1 MYKKVDVPD
10 SWYIS
15 VAGWNFGIL
24 EVPGKYIPLVNKWN
38 FSSAYTPPRV
48 NMRAYQCI
56 LENGIAYR
64 KSPDMSDRVS
74 EILGPVHQQIIVG
87 TAPDAKG
94 WIQVQSQ
101 ALPMS
106 PDSASILQTTDLYL
120 PLAIDDT
127 ICFQCIANNFPT
139 DLQRADVELWL
150 LPQGEPPKLVLKYI
164 EGDAQNSDLTNTPEN
179 VSSVCQACDW
189 LINAAALGH
198 VSSNVRSYA
207 RLLMANSHFM
217 LVFLNRT
224 DLDLFRKRIV
234 TPLSNYLL
242 HVGQVLKTDHVSR
255 NVGPI
260 LGAVNAKHL
269 NTCWDNG
276 KGSGK
281 GSGRGRVDS
290 GGKSKGVGQSNASVR
305 QTDHNCIPLPLG
317 MTETV
322 YIHLLRLIA
331 MAIDSEFKDRV
342 QAALLPVVEH
352 DQSERHLLLPNIKSY
367 SR

>member
-1 MYKKVDVPD
+1 MPVQC
-10 SWYIS
+10 
-15 VAGWNFGIL
+15 
-24 EVPGKYIPLVNKWN
+24 
-38 FSSAYTPPRV
+38 V

-64 KSPDMSDRVS
+64 KSPDMADRVS
-74 EILGPVHQQIIVG
+74 EILGPVHRQIIVG
-87 TAPDAKG
+87 TAPDAQG
-94 WIQVQSQ
+94 WFQVQSR
-101 ALPMS
+101 ALPIS
-106 PDSASILQTTDLYL
+106 PDSASILQTTDMYL
-120 PLAIDDT
+120 PLAIDGT
-127 ICFQCIANNFPT
+127 ICFRCIANNFPT
-139 DLQRADVELWL
+139 DLQRADIELWL

-164 EGDAQNSDLTNTPEN
+164 EDDAQNSDLTNTPEN
-179 VSSVCQACDW
+179 ISSVCQACDW
-189 LINAAALGH
+189 LINATALGH
-198 VSSNVRSYA
+198 LSSNVRTYA
-207 RLLMANSHFM
+207 RLLMANSTFM

-242 HVGQVLKTDHVSR
+242 HVGQVLKKDHVSR

-276 KGSGK
+276 KGSRK
-281 GSGRGRVDS
+281 GRGRGRVDS
-290 GGKSKGVGQSNASVR
+290 GGKSKVR
-305 QTDHNCIPLPLG
+305 QTDHNCVPLPLG

-331 MAIDSEFKDRV
+331 MAIDREFKDRV

-352 DQSERHLLLPNIKSY
+352 DQSERRLLLPNIKSY